1 MIKNIYSGK
10 LIAVDGPNGSGKT
23 TLIECLY
30 NLLLEMKI
38 DVYIT
43 KEPTD
48 SELGVF
54 LRQYAEDNKGIDTAC
69 LVATDRYQHLRK
81 EIIPKLMQGSI
92 VITDRYVLSS
102 LILQCMDDVDEDFI
116 LDINRYI
123 VRPDLQ
129 ICVVANEKTIQNRL
143 LSRKKLTRYETN
155 NQTNTEL
162 KFLNKGMEIIQKEN
176 IDIVKVSTDDDLNS
190 NIEILRDKIMTIIE
204 GK

>member
-30 NLLLEMKI
+30 NNLSEMKI

-48 SELGVF
+48 SELGIF

-116 LDINRYI
+116 LDINRYAI
-123 VRPDLQ
+123 RPDLQ
-129 ICVVANEKTIQNRL
+129 ICVVANEKTIQDRL
-143 LSRKKLTRYETN
+143 LLRKKLSRFEIN
-155 NQTNTEL
+155 NQAKTEL
-162 KFLNKGMEIIQKEN
+162 EFLNKGIEIIEKEN
-176 IDIVKVSTDDDLNS
+176 VDIIKVSTDNELNS
-190 NIEILRDKIMTIIE
+190 NIDILLDKILSIIE
-204 GK
+204 EK